1 MALYIGLMSGT
12 SLDGVDGAL
21 AQFTGDSITTIAAA
35 YVAFPPSLRT
45 ELMALQAAGVNEIER
60 EALAANQLAQHYAHC
75 VAELLRESGKQPQD
89 VRAVAVHGQTIRHR
103 PELGFTRQTNNPA
116 LLAELCGIDVIADFR
131 SRDIAAGGQG
141 APLVPAFHQ
150 ALFGKP
156 GQARVVANIGGISNI
171 SVLSG
176 DGRVTGFDT
185 GPGNVLMDGWIGRH
199 RQQEYDADGAWAASG
214 KVLPD
219 LLAELLK
226 EPYLA
231 LPAPKSTGR
240 DFFHLDWLDARLAV
254 HATAA
259 PEDVQRTL
267 TQYTAVT
274 LADAIKACGGGADAV
289 YICGGGAYNSML
301 MDALAQELGKQV
313 LVASTQA
320 LGVAPNRVEALA
332 FAWLGYRFSERLAGN
347 LPAVT
352 GASGGRVLGALYP
365 R

>member
-1 MALYIGLMSGT
+1 MSGT

-21 AQFTGDSITTIAAA
+21 AEFSGDAITTQAAS
-35 YVAFPPSLRT
+35 YVPFPAALRA
-45 ELMALQAAGVNEIER
+45 ELMALQAPGPNEIER
-60 EALAANQLAQHYAHC
+60 EALAANQLAQYYAQC
-75 VAELLRESGKQPQD
+75 VAALLADAGLQPQD

-131 SRDIAAGGQG
+131 SRDVAAGGQG

-150 ALFGKP
+150 ALFGKA
-156 GQARVVANIGGISNI
+156 GQPRVVANIGGISNI
-171 SVLSG
+171 SVLGG
-176 DGRVTGFDT
+176 DGHVTGFDT
-185 GPGNVLMDGWIGRH
+185 GPGNVLMDAWIGRH
-199 RQQEYDADGAWAASG
+199 LDKEYDADGAWAARG
-214 KVLPD
+214 TVRPE
-219 LLAELLK
+219 LLTELLK

-240 DFFHLDWLDARLAV
+240 DLFHLEWLDARLAV
-254 HATAA
+254 HADAT

-267 TQYTAVT
+267 TRFTAVS
-274 LADAIKACGGGADAV
+274 LADAIRAYGGGADAV
-289 YICGGGAYNSML
+289 YVCGGGAYNSVL
-301 MDALAQELGKQV
+301 MEELGQALGKQV

-332 FAWLGYRFSERLAGN
+332 FAWLGHRFSERLAGN
-347 LPAVT
+347 LPSVT
-352 GASGGRVLGALYP
+352 GARGERVLGALYP

>member
-1 MALYIGLMSGT
+1 MTLYIGLMSGT

-21 AQFTGDSITTIAAA
+21 ADFSGDTITTRGAA
-35 YVAFPPSLRT
+35 YIAFPPSLRAD
-45 ELMALQAAGVNEIER
+45 LLALQAPGDNEIER
-60 EALAANQLAQHYAHC
+60 EALAANQLAQHYAQC
-75 VAELLRESGKQPQD
+75 VTILLADAGLAPQD
-89 VRAVAVHGQTIRHR
+89 VQAVAVHGQTIRHR

-116 LLAELCGIDVIADFR
+116 LLAELCGINVIADFR

-156 GQARVVANIGGISNI
+156 GQARVVANIGGIANI
-171 SVLSG
+171 SVLG
-176 DGRVTGFDT
+176 ADGQVRGFDT
-185 GPGNVLMDGWIGRH
+185 GPGNVLLDAWIARH
-199 RQQEYDADGAWAASG
+199 QGKEYDADGAWAASG
-214 KVLPD
+214 TVVPA
-219 LLAELLK
+219 LLEELLK
-226 EPYLA
+226 EPYFA

-240 DFFHLDWLDARLAV
+240 DLFHPDWLDARLAV
-254 HATAA
+254 YRTAA
-259 PEDVQRTL
+259 PVDVQATL
-267 TQYTAVT
+267 TRLSALT
-274 LADAIKACGGGADAV
+274 LAQAIQAHGAGADAV
-289 YICGGGAYNSML
+289 YVCGGGAYNSVL
-301 MDALAQELGKQV
+301 MSELGAALGKQV

-352 GASGGRVLGALYP
+352 GAVGERVLGALYP